1 MGTGL
6 IWVGLAVVHCTV
18 LEDTLPSVVFRR
30 ASRSFPSLPV
40 SRPVTCFISSFV
52 GVLLG
57 RLQREYGDDVHCR
70 ENVGLYQIPRNDTN
84 ESGEYEVTVTSELTR
99 TVT

>member
-6 IWVGLAVVHCTV
+6 IWVGLAVVHCAV
-18 LEDTLPSVVFRR
+18 LEDTLPSVVFRG
-30 ASRSFPSLPV
+30 ASRSFLPLPV

-57 RLQREYGDDVHCR
+57 RLQGEYGDDVHYI
-70 ENVGLYQIPRNDTN
+70 ENVGL
-84 ESGEYEVTVTSELTR
+84 
-99 TVT
+99 